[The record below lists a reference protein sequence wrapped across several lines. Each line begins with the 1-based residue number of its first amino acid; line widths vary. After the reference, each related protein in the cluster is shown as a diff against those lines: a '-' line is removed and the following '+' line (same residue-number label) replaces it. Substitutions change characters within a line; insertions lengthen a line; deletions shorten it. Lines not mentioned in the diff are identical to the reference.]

1 MERRNAITYV
11 PGGLLLGTLAEGLQP
26 CSPNPDPI
34 SDQKNVIFHTRLQT
48 RSLKSIPV
56 FRLGLKAVIMWLSLL
71 RLERKQNS
79 SSNPF
84 RFRIFLCLSYSI
96 GMETINFS
104 YVYVHISLKTHTRF
118 QTKMG
123 TVYTRFQTKTG
134 QKPYPIDGAAHTY
147 IAYLRD
153 YPHRP
158 M

>member
-1 MERRNAITYV
+1 MQLPMSRGDYSWE
-11 PGGLLLGTLAEGLQP
+11 LLVRVCGPVLQILTLFQTK
-26 CSPNPDPI
+26 
-34 SDQKNVIFHTRLQT
+34 KNVIFHTRLQT

-123 TVYTRFQTKTG
+123 TVYTRFQTKTA

-147 IAYLRD
+147 IA
-153 YPHRP
+153 
-158 M
+158 

>member
-1 MERRNAITYV
+1 
-11 PGGLLLGTLAEGLQP
+11 
-26 CSPNPDPI
+26 
-34 SDQKNVIFHTRLQT
+34 
-48 RSLKSIPV
+48 
-56 FRLGLKAVIMWLSLL
+56 MWLSLL

-104 YVYVHISLKTHTRF
+104 YVYVHISLKIHTRF

-123 TVYTRFQTKTG
+123 TVYVHPFSDQNGPKTI
-134 QKPYPIDGAAHTY
+134 PDGAAHTY
-147 IAYLRD
+147 IAYLKE

>member
-96 GMETINFS
+96 GMETVNFS
-104 YVYVHISLKTHTRF
+104 SVPMVPS
-118 QTKMG
+118 
-123 TVYTRFQTKTG
+123 
-134 QKPYPIDGAAHTY
+134 KPIPDSRPKWAQCTPVFRPKRHKNLPNGAAHTY